1 MATFDYCAIDPQGK
15 QKTGILEADSERQVR
30 QQLRQLNLVPLSVT
44 PSSNRDKA
52 AKYRTRLGPTNLAII
67 TRQLAVLLR
76 SGMTLSEALNGIAKQ
91 AGTKSTNPNA
101 AGRVITIVRS
111 SVQEGSTLSD
121 SLQQFPKSFDQL
133 YCATVKA
140 GENTGHLDTVLEQ
153 LADHTES
160 QREFRQK
167 TTAALIYPILL
178 VVMSIAIVSGLMI
191 YIVPD
196 VIKVFVDSGQR
207 LPLLTRGLLAS
218 SDFLQQWGWLIAAIG
233 GGSLVTVVMAMRQTA
248 IKQKVHK
255 LYLRLPIVRIF
266 SRGLNAQRYM
276 QTLGILSQSGV
287 PLHQGMEIAQQV
299 ITNTHLSVLLS
310 KVANRVK
317 EGESLSNALD
327 QMGYFPPL
335 MIYMLASGEA
345 SGELDQMLIKS
356 AQQQQQDIKAIVATA
371 VSLFE
376 PLMLLF
382 MGGIVLI
389 IVLAILLPILNMS
402 QLIG

>member
-218 SDFLQQWGWLIAAIG
+218 SDFLQQWGWLMAAIG

>member
-15 QKTGILEADSERQVR
+15 QKSGLLEADSERQVR

-44 PSSNRDKA
+44 PSSNRDNT

-91 AGTKSTNPNA
+91 AGAKSTKANR
-101 AGRVITIVRS
+101 AGRVLSIVRS

-178 VVMSIAIVSGLMI
+178 VVMSIAIVSGLMV

-196 VIKVFVDSGQR
+196 VIKVFVDSGQT

-218 SDFLQQWGWLIAAIG
+218 SDFLQQWGWLMTAAV
-233 GGSLVTVVMAMRQTA
+233 GGSLVMLVMAMRQTA

-266 SRGLNAQRYM
+266 SRGLSAQRYM

-299 ITNTHLSVLLS
+299 ITNTHLSKLLS
-310 KVANRVK
+310 QVANRVK
-317 EGESLSNALD
+317 EGQSLSSALD
-327 QMGYFPPL
+327 KMGYFPPL

-356 AQQQQQDIKAIVATA
+356 AQQQQQDIKAMVATA

>member
-218 SDFLQQWGWLIAAIG
+218 SDFLQQWGWLMAAIG

-356 AQQQQQDIKAIVATA
+356 TQQQQQDIKAIVATA